1 MQKMILKQEIMDVLK
16 PDNYQEK
23 INSYSK
29 ADWAPLLDLIPEI
42 EKTEKFDETP
52 DIELIAED
60 EYLVPNCEVNEIV
73 YRFLDVVYA
82 IPIIIDFDWPGWDE
96 GRRMAGDK
104 DFDFDTIDIPTKC
117 KLITAFVRNDRFYDG
132 VLAGA
137 FEEGIILKIL
147 KSIRNQLVA

>member
-1 MQKMILKQEIMDVLK
+1 MDVLK
-16 PDNYQEK
+16 PDNYQDK

-52 DIELIAED
+52 DIELIAEE
-60 EYLVPNCEVNEIV
+60 EYLVPNCVVNEIV
-73 YRFLDVVYA
+73 DRFQHIVYA
-82 IPIIIDFDWPGWDE
+82 MPIIIDFDWPGWNE
-96 GRRMAGDK
+96 GRNIASNK
-104 DFDFDTIDIPTKC
+104 NFDFNTIDIPTNC
-117 KLITAFVRNDRFYDG
+117 KLITAFVRNDRFCEG